1 MQSSTCQHVATLQFV
16 SSAETDSA
24 YSGQHPCFGT
34 NLSSFATHGD
44 EYDLICLIV
53 ICVSLWLRKQ
63 RRAEKDSLCGQGHD
77 GLNLTCLDQC
87 HGVRSWHKFLP
98 RLTQKNC
105 FLYSLP
111 SKFDP

>member
-1 MQSSTCQHVATLQFV
+1 MWQHCSLSAVQRQTAPIADSILV
-16 SSAETDSA
+16 SDRTD
-24 YSGQHPCFGT
+24 
-34 NLSSFATHGD
+34 LSSFATHGD

-63 RRAEKDSLCGQGHD
+63 RCAEKDSLCGQGHD

-105 FLYSLP
+105 FLYSLS